1 MPPAPL
7 TPLRVRISS
16 HSSGLS
22 HYQVLNR
29 KTRSRSQE
37 EWKVA
42 GRSGNEV
49 ISRGRPHAPQAH
61 TDYKL
66 DRSNSLRKQFT
77 IDFQIPS
84 QTFTPATC
92 RLQNRLSHWL
102 ALNRITEWSSELL
115 VTTSHALESSPLSDL
130 DMDSIPHIQCSSSVP
145 HTQCPLLNQCGIILL
160 NCISSY

>member
-102 ALNRITEWSSELL
+102 ALNRITEWSCELL
-115 VTTSHALESSPLSDL
+115 HLTFWSPL
-130 DMDSIPHIQCSSSVP
+130 HCQ
-145 HTQCPLLNQCGIILL
+145 ILKWIVSPTFSAHL
-160 NCISSY
+160 QYPILSAPYLISAVLFC